1 MDKPGVF
8 ILNKPV
14 GPTSF
19 DMVRQL
25 KRIYPKE
32 KIGHAGSLDP
42 FATGV
47 LILLLG
53 RATKLSDEL
62 LNSDKKYLAT
72 LKLGIETDSLD
83 RTGNPTRQAPV
94 PELTENQ
101 VENCLKSFKGT
112 WEQMPP
118 MFSAKKV
125 KGVRLYELARKNQ
138 EIERERVPVEL
149 HELKLV
155 RLAKDEIQFEVECS
169 KGTYIR
175 SLGQEIGERLGT
187 VGHLSALTRLKSGDF
202 DLGQS
207 LSIEQIQADPDS
219 SRSEGYH
226 RFLRVEMGCSRILP
240 MQNNSGN
247 TFALNIV

>member
-1 MDKPGVF
+1 MDKPAVF

-19 DMVRQL
+19 DLVRQL
-25 KRIYPKE
+25 KKIYPKE

-53 RATKLSDEL
+53 RATKLSDSL

-72 LKLGIETDSLD
+72 LKLGVETDSLD
-83 RTGNPTRQAPV
+83 RTGNPTQTAPV
-94 PELTENQ
+94 PELSVSQ
-101 VENCLKSFKGT
+101 VEKCLKSFEGT

-118 MFSAKKV
+118 MYSAKKV

-138 EIERERVPVEL
+138 EIPRERIPVEL
-149 HELKLV
+149 HELNLV
-155 RLAKDEIQFEVECS
+155 GLESDEIQFEVECS

-175 SLGQEIGERLGT
+175 SLGQEIGQRLGT
-187 VGHLSALTRLKSGDF
+187 VGHLSALTRLRSGDF
-202 DLGQS
+202 DLDE
-207 LSIEQIQADPDS
+207 SITLDQLQKDPENF
-219 SRSEGYH
+219 RSEGYQ

-240 MQNNSGN
+240 RQNINGN
-247 TFALNIV
+247 TLGLNIV